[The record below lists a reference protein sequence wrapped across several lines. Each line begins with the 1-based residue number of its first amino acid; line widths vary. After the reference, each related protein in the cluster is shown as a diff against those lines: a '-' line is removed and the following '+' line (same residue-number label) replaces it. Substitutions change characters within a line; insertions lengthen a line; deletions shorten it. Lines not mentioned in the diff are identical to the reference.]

1 VFAYVR
7 VWLPPGA
14 LAALLLC
21 AGSAS
26 GGFPGRPGQIAFTS
40 DRSGFEEVV
49 TMDVAGKDRSVI
61 VSAPA
66 SDPAWS
72 PDGTRIAYVRDARS
86 PAVFV
91 ANADGSRERRVAEG
105 ATPEWSPDGS
115 RLVVSRRSAGGA
127 DLWVIDVASG
137 EERRLIRTEKP
148 ESEPAWSPDGR
159 AIAFVRTE
167 ARGGDE
173 IYAVRPNGRGLKRLT
188 RSPHNDGG
196 PAWSPDATQIAF
208 VRHDDGRAEAALYVM
223 AADGTGQRPLGKA
236 LTLDPVADFAAG
248 PAWSPDGRRIVLARG
263 ARLYS
268 DLYVFAADG
277 RFARRMTENAKD
289 QVTERSPSWQPV
301 CTIRGTEEDDVL
313 TGTRKADVVCG
324 LGGDDTIR
332 TLAGGDVVIG
342 GEGDDR
348 IDGGAGRDR
357 LFGSA
362 GSDTLLARD
371 RFRDVVDGGPGGD
384 AGQMDPRRDLRQS
397 IESRG

>member
-1 VFAYVR
+1 VFECFR
-7 VWLPPGA
+7 VSLLAGA
-14 LAALLLC
+14 LALLVS

-26 GGFPGRPGQIAFTS
+26 GGFPGRPGKIAFAS

-49 TMDVAGKDRSVI
+49 AMDVDGANRGVI
-61 VSAPA
+61 VTAPA
-66 SDPAWS
+66 ADPAWS
-72 PDGTRIAYVRDARS
+72 PDGTQIAYVRGARS

-91 ANADGSRERRVAEG
+91 ANADGLRERRVAEG
-105 ATPEWSPDGS
+105 ATPAWSPDGS
-115 RLVVSRRSAGGA
+115 RLVVSRRAPGGA
-127 DLWVIDVASG
+127 DLWVIDAATG
-137 EERRLIRTEKP
+137 KERRLARTEKP
-148 ESEPAWSPDGR
+148 EREPEWSPDGR
-159 AIAFVRTE
+159 TIAFVRTE
-167 ARGGDE
+167 VRGGDE
-173 IYAVRPNGRGLKRLT
+173 IYTVRPNGRGLRRLT
-188 RSPHNDGG
+188 RSPHDDFG

-208 VRHDDGRAEAALYVM
+208 VRHDEDRADAALYVM
-223 AADGTGQRPLGKA
+223 AADGGGQRALGKA
-236 LTLDPVADFAAG
+236 LTLDPTASFAGG
-248 PAWSPDGRRIVLARG
+248 PAWSPDGRRILLARG

-268 DLYVFAADG
+268 DLYLFAADG

-301 CTIRGTEEDDVL
+301 CTVRGTEDADVL
-313 TGTRKADVVCG
+313 TGTRKVDVVCG

-332 TLAGGDVVIG
+332 ALAGADVVIG

-371 RFRDVVDGGPGGD
+371 RVRDVVDGGPGGD